1 MRSLLI
7 PWTCGAVALLAL
19 PVSAQHRLPAR
30 TFEPSLAAVA
40 PASAPPM
47 TEWWR
52 NGSPRI
58 RPTDQRSTNLLR
70 SGLERSSRLRAL
82 VETIEA
88 AHVFVYLGIDR
99 HMADGLAGRLAFVG
113 NAGQYRYLRA
123 SISAHL
129 SADSTIASLAHE
141 MQHVVEVIEHPKV
154 TSEKELNV
162 LYQRIGE
169 SNRAGGHGN
178 RTPGSARG
186 LIDADDCAVGRV
198 GNPYGS
204 SSGRDGGWGV
214 ANGHGIDHAR
224 SVDID
229 TGNRSLAAV
238 GDPDSAAG
246 YGDPRRR
253 TTDVDLPGDDM
264 RRNVD
269 ARHTVGGGV
278 RDPHRIIRGGHGA
291 GRRTNAD

>member
-30 TFEPSLAAVA
+30 TFEPSLAAMA

-99 HMADGLAGRLAFVG
+99 HMADGLAGRLTFVG

-141 MQHVVEVIEHPKV
+141 MQHVVEENEHPKV

-169 SNRAGGHGN
+169 SNRAGGVQGWETKAAQAVTDEV
-178 RTPGSARG
+178 RRELSTGTPATVARQEPPKAPVS
-186 LIDADDCAVGRV
+186 DER
-198 GNPYGS
+198 P
-204 SSGRDGGWGV
+204 
-214 ANGHGIDHAR
+214 R
-224 SVDID
+224 S
-229 TGNRSLAAV
+229 
-238 GDPDSAAG
+238 
-246 YGDPRRR
+246 
-253 TTDVDLPGDDM
+253 
-264 RRNVD
+264 
-269 ARHTVGGGV
+269 
-278 RDPHRIIRGGHGA
+278 
-291 GRRTNAD
+291 